1 MRKRTRVRIKRILFL
16 AKLAGGTIGFIYLL
30 CRFET
35 FRNLA
40 GLFLTACVMTL
51 IGEWMGAGPDE
62 TDTGI
67 LQDKAKWRC
76 KSADNQ

>member
-1 MRKRTRVRIKRILFL
+1 MSRRTKVRIKRMLFL

-40 GLFLTACVMTL
+40 GQFLTACVMTL

-62 TDTGI
+62 TDTGT
-67 LQDKAKWRC
+67 L
-76 KSADNQ
+76 

>member
-1 MRKRTRVRIKRILFL
+1 MSRRTKVRIKRMLLLLFL
-16 AKLAGGTIGFIYLL
+16 FITTVGTIYALVRSLL
-30 CRFET
+30 LRQIVGLLFA
-35 FRNLA
+35 A
-40 GLFLTACVMTL
+40 GVMTL

>member
-1 MRKRTRVRIKRILFL
+1 MRKRTRVRIRRMLFL

-40 GLFLTACVMTL
+40 GLFLTACVMPL
-51 IGEWMGAGPDE
+51 IGEWMEHSAEKESAHPD
-62 TDTGI
+62 GHP
-67 LQDKAKWRC
+67 K
-76 KSADNQ
+76 

>member
-30 CRFET
+30 CRFEI
-35 FRNLA
+35 FCNLA

-51 IGEWMGAGPDE
+51 IGEWMERSAEKESAHPD
-62 TDTGI
+62 GNP
-67 LQDKAKWRC
+67 K
-76 KSADNQ
+76 